1 MKKKN
6 WIIAIIVIFIAG
18 VAGWFFL
25 VKNKEGK
32 VVYNET
38 AVKRGDLII
47 RIQSSGTVSPQN
59 RLEIKPPIAGRI
71 EDVLVKEG
79 DVVQKGTILAWISST
94 ERAALLDA
102 VRAQGAS
109 ELKKWEGLY
118 KPTPVVAPIKGTVI
132 LRSVEP
138 GQSFINTESIF
149 TMADRL
155 TVKAQVDETDIAKVK
170 IGLPVII
177 TLDAYSSK
185 PVNGKV
191 VHVAYDATLTNN
203 VTTYIVDVLPD
214 EVPDFMRS
222 GMTASV
228 DIEVDHKDGIL
239 MLPLTS
245 LITTNEG
252 TRVKVKQNDKISEI
266 DIQLGT
272 DNGKMVEII
281 SGINE
286 GEIVLTEDKSLG
298 DKKKGGSL
306 FMPAGGGRRGGKR

>member
-1 MKKKN
+1 MKKKT
-6 WIIAIIVIFIAG
+6 WIISIIVLIVLAL
-18 VAGWFFL
+18 AGWFFL

-32 VVYNET
+32 VVYKET
-38 AVKRGDLII
+38 TVTRGDLII

-59 RLEIKPPIAGRI
+59 RLEIKPPVAGRI
-71 EDVLVKEG
+71 EDVLVNEG
-79 DVVQKGTILAWISST
+79 DIVNKGTILAWISST

-109 ELKKWEGLY
+109 ELKRWEGLY

-138 GQSFINTESIF
+138 GQSFLNTESIF

-170 IGLPVII
+170 IGLPVTI
-177 TLDAYSSK
+177 TLDAYASK

-228 DIEVDHKDGIL
+228 DIEVDHKDGVL

-252 TRVKVKQNDKISEI
+252 TRVKVKQGEEISEI
-266 DIQLGT
+266 DIQLGS
-272 DNGKMVEII
+272 DNGKQAEIV
-281 SGINE
+281 SGILE
-286 GEIVLTEDKSLG
+286 GEVVLTEDTSLG
-298 DKKKGGSL
+298 AKKKGGSL
-306 FMPAGGGRRGGKR
+306 FMPTGGGRRGGKK